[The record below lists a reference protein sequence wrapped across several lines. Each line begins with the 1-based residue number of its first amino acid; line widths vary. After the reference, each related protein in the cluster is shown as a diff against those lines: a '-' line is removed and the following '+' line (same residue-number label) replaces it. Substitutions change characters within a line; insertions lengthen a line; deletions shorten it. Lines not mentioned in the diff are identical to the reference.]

1 MIIEKVNIFFSNWKL
16 LSIPVFKYYYY
27 VKKGKS
33 SIKSDKHKIIDAT
46 HTLFCNNKYFE

>member
-16 LSIPVFKYYYY
+16 LSIPVFKYYF

-46 HTLFCNNKYFE
+46 HILFYNNKYFE

>member
-1 MIIEKVNIFFSNWKL
+1 MNRKNANDYWES
-16 LSIPVFKYYYY
+16 KYFLFELEIKYYY

-46 HTLFCNNKYFE
+46 HILFYNNKYFE